1 MTDSPDVAHIDVR
14 YVANLARIAITEE
27 EAEAYQR
34 DLDAILEYV
43 AKLGEL
49 DVEHIEPTAHAM
61 PQVNVLRDDVPLPTM
76 PREAML
82 ANAPATSDGEQLRV
96 PLVVDDGGNV
106 A

>member
-1 MTDSPDVAHIDVR
+1 MTDRPDVAHVDVR
-14 YVANLARIAITEE
+14 YVANLARIAITDQ

-34 DLDAILEYV
+34 ELDAVLEYV

-61 PQVNVLRDDVPLPTM
+61 PRTNVMRDDTPLPTM

-82 ANAPATSDGEQLRV
+82 ANAPATADDELLRV
-96 PLVVDDGGNV
+96 PLVVDDGGGV

>member
-1 MTDSPDVAHIDVR
+1 MTDNPDVAHIDVR
-14 YVANLARIAITEE
+14 YVADLARIAITEE
-27 EAEAYQR
+27 EAEAYQKE
-34 DLDAILEYV
+34 LDAVLAYV

-61 PQVNVLRDDVPLPTM
+61 PRANIVRADTPRPTM
-76 PREAML
+76 ARDAML
-82 ANAPATSDGEQLRV
+82 ANAPATADGELLRV